1 MAEKPK
7 ILVLGVGNILL
18 KDEGVGVNVVE
29 MLQKDYD
36 FSDNVDL
43 MDGGTLGLRL
53 ADYITQ
59 SDYLIVVDAVLGGK
73 EPGTIYR
80 LKDNDLKLSLAFKNS
95 MHDLDLLETLACCDI
110 IGHRP
115 DAVVIGIEPES
126 YKSGMG
132 VELTGTI
139 AAKVPEM
146 GRMVL
151 DEIVAAGGNFKD
163 KTVSQ
168 GLGG

>member
-1 MAEKPK
+1 MAEKPE

-18 KDEGVGVNVVE
+18 KDEGVGVKVVE
-29 MLQKDYD
+29 KLQEEYD
-36 FSDNVDL
+36 FSDNVEI

-53 ADYITQ
+53 SDYITQ
-59 SDYLIVVDAVLGGK
+59 CDFLIVVDAVLGGG

-80 LKDNDLKLSLAFKNS
+80 LEDDDLKLSLAFKNS

-115 DAVVIGIEPES
+115 DAVVIGVEPAS
-126 YKSGMG
+126 YKTGMG
-132 VELTGTI
+132 VELTETI

-146 GRMVL
+146 SGRVL
-151 DEIVAAGGNFKD
+151 EEIVKAGGSYKEKAAAG
-163 KTVSQ
+163 
-168 GLGG
+168 